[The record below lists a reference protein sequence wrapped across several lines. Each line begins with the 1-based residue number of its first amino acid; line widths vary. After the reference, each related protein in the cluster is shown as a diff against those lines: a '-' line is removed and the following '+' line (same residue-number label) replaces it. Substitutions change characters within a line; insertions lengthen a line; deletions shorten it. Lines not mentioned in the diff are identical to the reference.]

1 MKLSYDVTEESRK
14 VLKAHGWGDAEIDC
28 PEVAADRLLSLI
40 ANQDGIISVRRGFEL
55 QKQERNAELW
65 QKVQELMGE
74 KAVAPWNGTA
84 PKHERDAVAK
94 AQVALAELAQ
104 VTDGQRRQLQDA
116 KDQIAHL
123 EACNT
128 NLIERLRHLEAG
140 GGLA

>member
-1 MKLSYDVTEESRK
+1 MSYDVAEESRK
-14 VLKAHGWGDAEIDC
+14 VLKAHGWADAEIDC

-40 ANQDGIISVRRGFEL
+40 ANQDGIISVRRHFEAQTL
-55 QKQERNAELW
+55 EHNSDLR
-65 QKVQELMGE
+65 QKVSELMGA

-94 AQVALAELAQ
+94 AQTALAELAQ

-140 GGLA
+140 AGLA